1 MSKVHEDNAG
11 YVGVSYEETQD
22 PFYSYNK
29 LSLPLSESDKSVIR
43 EEVTHTVTQAGSKFV
58 IDGTSQKAV

>member
-29 LSLPLSESDKSVIR
+29 LALPLNESDKTVIR
-43 EEVTHTVTQAGSKFV
+43 NEETFIVTVAS
-58 IDGTSQKAV
+58 TSGGNK

>member
-29 LSLPLSESDKSVIR
+29 LSLPLTESDK
-43 EEVTHTVTQAGSKFV
+43 TVVSR
-58 IDGTSQKAV
+58 